1 MQIRKPGNKVDR
13 RDFLRGLSVG
23 ASAAATVSGSL
34 VEEAHCAPTEEK
46 RKAHYQANSAD
57 TQAYY
62 RVNRYPKK

>member
-1 MQIRKPGNKVDR
+1 MQTRKPGNKVDR

-34 VEEAHCAPTEEK
+34 VEEAQSAPADEK
-46 RKAHYQANSAD
+46 RKARYQPNAPD
-57 TQAYY
+57 IQCYY